1 MLTSKDRTNPHQPL
15 TYAALPDRT
24 VKALTGF
31 MKGERPG
38 LDAEVERLRHVKPCD
53 PDRDGDIE
61 LLDGV
66 TFTHRFVQTPGDKG
80 FPSG

>member
-1 MLTSKDRTNPHQPL
+1 MQ
-15 TYAALPDRT
+15 
-24 VKALTGF
+24 
-31 MKGERPG
+31 GERPG
-38 LDAEVERLRHVKPCD
+38 LDAEVERLRHVKPRD